1 MNTSCA
7 ESIPSFAGAFDYCA
21 PNFVFGEIEEMIVA
35 PLDVEGGD
43 PFPADWL
50 DEDSWDE
57 LLNPTVGSPI
67 AFRIPVRATID
78 EPERPEVDASK
89 KRKAY
94 PPQRYTLQGSVDDL
108 SDIAYEAMRSLNNK
122 RLRLWFCQ
130 QQYIYGAPEGLLAD
144 FNAWLTIE
152 EGEDSLTRYSF
163 SATWMGT
170 AANAAPQRGANPFG
184 DAIEGDE

>member
-67 AFRIPVRATID
+67 DRIRVTSMVTKRAI
-78 EPERPEVDASK
+78 
-89 KRKAY
+89 
-94 PPQRYTLQGSVDDL
+94 
-108 SDIAYEAMRSLNNK
+108 K
-122 RLRLWFCQ
+122 RLPPASE
-130 QQYIYGAPEGLLAD
+130 IMPAA
-144 FNAWLTIE
+144 
-152 EGEDSLTRYSF
+152 SF
-163 SATWMGT
+163 KPT
-170 AANAAPQRGANPFG
+170 PVK
-184 DAIEGDE
+184 